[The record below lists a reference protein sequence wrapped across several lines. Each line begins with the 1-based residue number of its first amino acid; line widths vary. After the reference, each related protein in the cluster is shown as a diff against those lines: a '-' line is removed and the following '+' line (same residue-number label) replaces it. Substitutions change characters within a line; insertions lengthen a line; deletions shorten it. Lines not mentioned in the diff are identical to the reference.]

1 MKTKTRR
8 PRMVLSCCCA
18 DSEETMLREA
28 KDLCALL
35 NASIRRA
42 IRGIESHSKHDI
54 RGMIRFGFRTYNKK
68 LPTCAGR
75 GSLFRSGDLVC
86 PYFYKG
92 IPFCYRL
99 KSNNDMAFIEIGI
112 FIHDEKMPNDYSS
125 EQEDKILLD
134 LAEKIVQRSIRS
146 ITKDYTTEDD
156 EALLRTAESVIR
168 SFQRGKFYLKDLYS
182 LCESYGVKDH
192 DVVQRALTKMLK
204 NGVVGA
210 GENWSVIGTTA
221 NEFTEYE
228 VADLRPEWQ
237 KYI

>member
-1 MKTKTRR
+1 
-8 PRMVLSCCCA
+8 
-18 DSEETMLREA
+18 MLREA

-54 RGMIRFGFRTYNKK
+54 RGMVRFGFRTYDKK

-75 GSLFRSGDLVC
+75 GSLFRSGDIERGS
-86 PYFYKG
+86 FYKG
-92 IPFCYRL
+92 MPFCHRL
-99 KSNNDMAFIEIGI
+99 RSNNDLALIEIGV
-112 FIHDEKMPNDYSS
+112 FIYDEKLPNDYKDDQVLS
-125 EQEDKILLD
+125 
-134 LAEKIVQRSIRS
+134 LAEKIVQRSIRN
-146 ITKDYTTEDD
+146 ITKDYTTDDD

-168 SFQRGKFYLKDLYS
+168 SFQRGKFYLKELYS
-182 LCESYGVKDH
+182 LCESYGIKDH
-192 DVVQRALTKMLK
+192 DVVQRALTKMIK

-228 VADLRPEWQ
+228 LADLRPEWQ
-237 KYI
+237 KYV